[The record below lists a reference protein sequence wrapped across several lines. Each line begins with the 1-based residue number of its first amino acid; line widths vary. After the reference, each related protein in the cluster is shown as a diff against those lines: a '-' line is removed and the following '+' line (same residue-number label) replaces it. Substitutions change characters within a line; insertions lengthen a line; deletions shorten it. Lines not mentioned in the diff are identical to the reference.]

1 MNSPE
6 TPDLPGIPERPLRK
20 AVATLAITKAS
31 QAITL
36 VGRKVYN
43 ALLWHAQQDPTARKF
58 SMPLMTVS
66 RQIEFQS
73 RNYEVLKQACRS
85 LSSALVEWESPAVD
99 EVAKWSVAPM
109 LAGVDIINFRG
120 SLFIE
125 WSFGHNLQE
134 ELLDPRRF
142 AEIRLESIAQ
152 LRTVAAVQLYEI
164 CVRYKSNPSHLTSSH
179 KWEWWYEVLRVQPG
193 SKSKNPPQYKF
204 FKRDTLNPAIAEV
217 NALTEL
223 DLELKETKAGRSVN
237 EIQIKVL
244 KKGKQAQSGPP
255 QLLNLSAIETVTRAE
270 ALGVSVSE
278 AEALIEKFGEAEV
291 ERGLALLTQRTAKD
305 TLSRVGSPG
314 KWLATVLQDTSKS
327 GDSLARGPATPEAR
341 GAALRHREERM
352 AHAWTVFQTLDY
364 EIKEIHKAE
373 FEQERLQRAD
383 PAYLTDWKNQGLAGR
398 LAGPLFKAFLCE
410 RLLGADWQSA
420 EGRDA

>member
-1 MNSPE
+1 M
-6 TPDLPGIPERPLRK
+6 
-20 AVATLAITKAS
+20 ATLAITKAS

-43 ALLWHAQQDPTARKF
+43 ALLWHAQQDPNARKF
-58 SMPLMTVS
+58 SMALMTVS
-66 RQIEFQS
+66 RQIDFQS

-85 LSSALVEWESPAVD
+85 LSSALVEWESPAID

-109 LAGVDIINFRG
+109 VAGVDIINVRG
-120 SLFIE
+120 TLFIE

-217 NALTEL
+217 NALTEIN
-223 DLELKETKAGRSVN
+223 LELKEIKAGRSVN

-244 KKGKQAQSGPP
+244 KKSKSGSP
-255 QLLNLSAIETVTRAE
+255 QLPNLSIIETVAKAE
-270 ALGVSVSE
+270 SLGVTVPDTE
-278 AEALIEKFGEAEV
+278 ILIEKFGEAEV
-291 ERGLALLTQRTAKD
+291 ERCLVLLTQRLAKD
-305 TLSRVGSPG
+305 TLGRVGSPG
-314 KWLATVLQDTSKS
+314 KWLATVLQDTSKAEEN
-327 GDSLARGPATPEAR
+327 LTRGRATPETR
-341 GAALRHREERM
+341 GAVLRYREERM

-364 EIKEIHKAE
+364 EIKEVHKSE
-373 FEQERLQRAD
+373 FEHERLQRAD
-383 PAYLTDWKNQGLAGR
+383 PAYLTDWKTQGLAGR
-398 LAGPLFKAFLCE
+398 LAGPLFKTFLCE
-410 RLLGADWQSA
+410 QLLGADWQSPD
-420 EGRDA
+420 R